1 MILIFAPK
9 ITNRVGYTF
18 NLIFDRILNCNFKL
32 TDDRELFANH
42 PGAKIC
48 YNGDRLCDDCIFIK
62 SSPLLFQYNIENV
75 EPECFEFDDGTFSE
89 FTHSNRLKA
98 IFPVHDSESDLE
110 FDIFAASFYLTSRYE
125 EYPVSSHGTGECF
138 EYKKSIA
145 CRNGFLEYPV
155 INMWCEIL
163 KSLISGKFPEFE
175 WHRKK
180 FEHIATINISTPFKY
195 KEIGHVRTIA
205 GMLRDIREHESLL
218 PRLRT
223 IFGKQTDPYDNYDE
237 ILSISRK
244 YNCKT
249 LFFSATGNISDY
261 DKPIAYTRSRF
272 RLLLR
277 HLTDYGKVGNLFSYD
292 SHDSPDTLSMETER
306 LSGILHKP
314 IVRSRFSHLHYRLPV
329 AYQNLVNFSIEDD
342 FSMGYEDCPGFRAGI
357 CTPFHFFDLE
367 KNTETDLE
375 IHPVAYSSRFGTGNP
390 ENRMKI
396 INYMIDIIFRTGGT
410 FYSSW
415 DIENFANDGT
425 GNPGLET
432 YREILKHITEFH
444 NK

>member
-1 MILIFAPK
+1 MPMILIFAPK

-110 FDIFAASFYLTSRYE
+110 FDIFAASFYLASRYE
-125 EYPVSSHGTGECF
+125 EYPTSSHGTGECF

-205 GMLRDIREHESLL
+205 GMLRDIESTNLYCHACA
-218 PRLRT
+218 P
-223 IFGKQTDPYDNYDE
+223 
-237 ILSISRK
+237 
-244 YNCKT
+244 
-249 LFFSATGNISDY
+249 FSANRPTHTTTTTKYCLFRGNTTARHCFSVRQATFLTTTSQLPTHGAVSVCCCGTS
-261 DKPIAYTRSRF
+261 PITARSAICF
-272 RLLLR
+272 
-277 HLTDYGKVGNLFSYD
+277 HTTLTTV
-292 SHDSPDTLSMETER
+292 PTLCR
-306 LSGILHKP
+306 WK
-314 IVRSRFSHLHYRLPV
+314 R
-329 AYQNLVNFSIEDD
+329 N
-342 FSMGYEDCPGFRAGI
+342 GFRA
-357 CTPFHFFDLE
+357 
-367 KNTETDLE
+367 
-375 IHPVAYSSRFGTGNP
+375 YSTSP
-390 ENRMKI
+390 
-396 INYMIDIIFRTGGT
+396 
-410 FYSSW
+410 
-415 DIENFANDGT
+415 
-425 GNPGLET
+425 
-432 YREILKHITEFH
+432 
-444 NK
+444 